1 MDIVLNFIDKI
12 EYWQILSLS
21 LILLLIS
28 TIIGDEDLL
37 PWVSGSFF
45 ITGLLKLAGVTP
57 SILLISFP
65 FQLIILLYLAKPM
78 LYSRKSASITPITE
92 DINSMINQNLKV
104 VSINPSKPFAG
115 ESTTPNGKKWK
126 ISHLNNQPLLIG
138 NSYKCK
144 SIDGLTLIV
153 IEQNGENR

>member
-92 DINSMINQNLKV
+92 DINSMINQNVKV

>member
-1 MDIVLNFIDKI
+1 MDIFLNFIDKI
-12 EYWQILSLS
+12 EYWHILSLS
-21 LILLLIS
+21 LFLLLIS
-28 TIIGDEDLL
+28 TIISDEDIL

-45 ITGLLKLAGVTP
+45 ITGLLKLAATK
-57 SILLISFP
+57 SSTLLILFP
-65 FQLIILLYLAKPM
+65 FQLIILLYFAKPL
-78 LYSRKSASITPITE
+78 LYNRKSGPNTAITE
-92 DINSMINQNLKV
+92 DINSMINQNVKV

-138 NSYKCK
+138 NSYRCK

>member
-92 DINSMINQNLKV
+92 DINSMINQNVKV

-126 ISHLNNQPLLIG
+126 IPHLNNQPLLIG